1 MRIVI
6 TGGAGFIGSHL
17 ADRFLSE
24 GHQVV
29 AVDNLIT
36 GDLRNV
42 EHHRDNPNF
51 EFINQDISEPFA
63 VPGEIDWV
71 LNFASPASP
80 IDYLKLPLETLKVG
94 AYGTH
99 NALDLAKAKGAKYML
114 ASTSEVYGDPLVH
127 PQPESYWGNVNP
139 NGPRSVYDEAKRFA
153 EAISMSYH
161 REFDLDVRVI
171 RIFNTYGERNRVNDG
186 RVVPTLINQALRGEP
201 LTVFGEGQQTRS
213 FQYVADL
220 VEGIRRL
227 MNVKFHQPVNLGNPV
242 ELTILQFAQL
252 ILKLTGS
259 PSTIEYRP
267 LPQDDPKTR
276 KPDISRAKEVLDW
289 EPRVAVEDGL
299 ARTIAWYRTLL

>member
-51 EFINQDISEPFA
+51 EFINQDISEPFT

>member
-17 ADRFLSE
+17 TDRFLNE

-36 GDLRNV
+36 GALRNV
-42 EHHRDNPNF
+42 EHHQDNPNF
-51 EFINQDISEPFA
+51 QFLNQDISVPFT
-63 VPGEIDWV
+63 VEGEVDWV

-153 EAISMSYH
+153 EALSMCYH
-161 REFDLDVRVI
+161 REYALDVRFI

-220 VEGIRRL
+220 VEGINRL

-259 PSTIEYRP
+259 HSTIEYRP

-276 KPDISRAKEVLDW
+276 KPDITRAKEVLDW
-289 EPRVAVEDGL
+289 EPRVAVEEGL

>member
-42 EHHRDNPNF
+42 EHHRNNPNF
-51 EFINQDISEPFA
+51 EFINQDISEPFT
-63 VPGEIDWV
+63 VPGEVDWV

-99 NALDLAKAKGAKYML
+99 NALDLAKAKSAKYML

-127 PQPESYWGNVNP
+127 PQPESY
-139 NGPRSVYDEAKRFA
+139 
-153 EAISMSYH
+153 
-161 REFDLDVRVI
+161 
-171 RIFNTYGERNRVNDG
+171 
-186 RVVPTLINQALRGEP
+186 
-201 LTVFGEGQQTRS
+201 
-213 FQYVADL
+213 
-220 VEGIRRL
+220 
-227 MNVKFHQPVNLGNPV
+227 
-242 ELTILQFAQL
+242 
-252 ILKLTGS
+252 
-259 PSTIEYRP
+259 
-267 LPQDDPKTR
+267 
-276 KPDISRAKEVLDW
+276 
-289 EPRVAVEDGL
+289 
-299 ARTIAWYRTLL
+299 

>member
-17 ADRFLSE
+17 ADRLLNE

-42 EHHRDNPNF
+42 EHQRANPNF
-51 EFINQDISEPFA
+51 QFINQDISEPFT
-63 VPGEIDWV
+63 VEGELDWV

-99 NALDLAKAKGAKYML
+99 NTLDLAKAKGAKYML

-153 EAISMSYH
+153 EALSMCYH
-161 REFDLDVRVI
+161 REFDLDVRII

-220 VEGIRRL
+220 VEGICRL
-227 MNVKFHQPVNLGNPV
+227 MKVKFHQPVNLGNPV

-252 ILKLTGS
+252 ILRLTGS
-259 PSTIEYRP
+259 ASTLEYRP